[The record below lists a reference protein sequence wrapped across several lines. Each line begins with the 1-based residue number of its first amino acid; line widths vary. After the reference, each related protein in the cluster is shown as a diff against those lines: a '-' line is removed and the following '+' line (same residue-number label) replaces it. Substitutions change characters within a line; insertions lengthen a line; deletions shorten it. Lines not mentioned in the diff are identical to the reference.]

1 MGIPNLVPRVHVK
14 DQSAFPSSGMRHASV
29 LWLRGSPLFQDILCA
44 GAGGASGGQPVYQ
57 IVDGETASCGR
68 IKNQITCLNT
78 KKGDF
83 DLAVKVIKSF
93 CSGFD
98 FRQIEFFC

>member
-1 MGIPNLVPRVHVK
+1 
-14 DQSAFPSSGMRHASV
+14 MRHASV
-29 LWLRGSPLFQDILCA
+29 LWSRGSPLFQDILCA
-44 GAGGASGGQPVYQ
+44 GAGGGQPVYQ
-57 IVDGETASCGR
+57 IVDGETAGCGR

-98 FRQIEFFC
+98 FRQIEFFRYLVI

>member
-1 MGIPNLVPRVHVK
+1 MGIPNLVLRVHVK

-83 DLAVKVIKSF
+83 DLAVKVIKSILQWF
-93 CSGFD
+93 
-98 FRQIEFFC
+98 

>member
-1 MGIPNLVPRVHVK
+1 MGIPNLVLRVHVK

-29 LWLRGSPLFQDILCA
+29 LWLRGSPLFPDILCA
-44 GAGGASGGQPVYQ
+44 GAGVSGGQPVCK
-57 IVDGETASCGR
+57 IVDGDTDSCGR

-83 DLAVKVIKSF
+83 DLAVKVIQSF

>member
-1 MGIPNLVPRVHVK
+1 MGIPNLVLRVHVK

-29 LWLRGSPLFQDILCA
+29 LWSRGSPLFQDILCG
-44 GAGGASGGQPVYQ
+44 GAGGGQPVYQ

-68 IKNQITCLNT
+68 IKNQIICLNT
-78 KKGDF
+78 KKGDL